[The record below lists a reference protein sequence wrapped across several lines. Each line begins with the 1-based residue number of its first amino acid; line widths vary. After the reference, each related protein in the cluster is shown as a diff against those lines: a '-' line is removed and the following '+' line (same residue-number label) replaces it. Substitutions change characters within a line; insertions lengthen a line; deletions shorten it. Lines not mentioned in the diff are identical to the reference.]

1 MTQWLDRTSIE
12 IAIRE
17 DRELMIDLESMF
29 RALQPDLESRIE
41 QAISDNHFTEVREAA
56 HLLKTRLRHLHLPTL
71 GSEAEALERQAIA
84 QNRNEILLSYFTL
97 KRKIAEGLTEFE
109 LYVRGES

>member
-1 MTQWLDRTSIE
+1 MSQWLDRASLE
-12 IAIRE
+12 IAVSE

-41 QAISDNHFTEVREAA
+41 RAISDNDFTEVREAA

-71 GSEAEALERQAIA
+71 GSDAEALERLAVA
-84 QNRNEILLSYFTL
+84 QNRNGILLSYFTL
-97 KRKIAEGLTEFE
+97 KRHIAEGLTEFE
-109 LYVRGES
+109 LYVGGGS

>member
-12 IAIRE
+12 IALRE
-17 DRELMIDLESMF
+17 DRDLVIELESMF
-29 RALQPDLESRIE
+29 RQLQPDLESRIE
-41 QAISDNHFTEVREAA
+41 RAISNGDFADVREAA

-71 GSEAEALERQAIA
+71 GSDAEQLERLAIA

-97 KRKIAEGLTEFE
+97 KRQIAEGLIEFE
-109 LYVRGES
+109 LHVGGET